1 MHIDSY
7 SFGSMTV
14 NGKSYT
20 DDLIV
25 FPEKVSPGWW
35 RKQGH
40 SLCMEDLAE
49 VLAYKPQ
56 TLIVGK
62 GASGC
67 MDIPSSTTQ
76 TLKER
81 GIEVIGQNTSEAVE
95 FFNEYINAGKRV
107 VGAFHLT
114 C

>member
-1 MHIDSY
+1 MQIDSY
-7 SFGSMTV
+7 SFGSITV
-14 NGKSYT
+14 DGKVYT

-25 FPEKVSPGWW
+25 FPEKVSSGWW

-49 VLAYKPQ
+49 VLVYKPQ
-56 TLIVGK
+56 ILIVGK
-62 GASGC
+62 GASSC
-67 MDIPSSTTQ
+67 MDIPSSTVQ
-76 TLKER
+76 ILKDE
-81 GIEVIGQNTSEAVE
+81 GIEVIGDNTASAVE
-95 FFNEYINAGKRV
+95 LFNEYIGAGKKV